1 MCPADA
7 VQTLS
12 THWPGLFAGG
22 RLCPLA
28 TGVMEQLFADA
39 ERRGLPLSHKV
50 IRRSLKTVTRTA
62 PLNHSFRLSVN
73 AQPRQSLRG
82 RADKLKKQAAKAV
95 TWTENKEP

>member
-82 RADKLKKQAAKAV
+82 KGRQ
-95 TWTENKEP
+95 TEETGGKGRHLD